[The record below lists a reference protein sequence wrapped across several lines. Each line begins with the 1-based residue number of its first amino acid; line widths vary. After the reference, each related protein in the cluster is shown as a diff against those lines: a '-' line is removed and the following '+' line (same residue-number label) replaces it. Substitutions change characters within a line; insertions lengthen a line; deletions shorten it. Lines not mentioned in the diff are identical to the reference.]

1 MTFLRAQNHPQTP
14 PIIPSVPNLLLTVS
28 NLTIDFS
35 SHRGDVRAVDNVS
48 FELHRGETLAIVGE
62 SGSGKSVTSL
72 ALLGLIPM
80 PPGRIANGQALFQSS
95 TLGETDLLKLSET
108 ELRQVRGN
116 DIGMIFQEPMTSLNP
131 VYTCGSQVVE
141 ALRLHTD
148 LSAPAAKART
158 IELFSEAQLPR
169 PESIFGSYPH
179 EISGGQKQ
187 RVMIAM
193 AMACRPALLIAD
205 EPTTALDVTVQAQM
219 LRLIDDLRRQRN
231 TAVLFIT
238 HDLGVVAEIADRI
251 LVMYRGKVVEQG
263 RVLDIFS
270 NPQHPYTKGLLACRP
285 RLSVGKKRLPVVAD
299 FMGEDA
305 SGQLFAQP
313 APVVALEN
321 EALTDSSPEIE
332 AQQLRDNSGTTK
344 TFPVEHSVLGDVPR
358 VGGSAQAFTSPPDP
372 LSRGEG
378 APVLREKA
386 AAVSEEA
393 SAATDFSVLST
404 ASSQSITQS
413 SDSPSPRERGPGGE
427 VNGTAPL
434 LEVQNLQVY
443 FPLRK
448 GFFRRAT
455 DYVRAVDDVS
465 FTLYPGETIGLVGE
479 SGCGKTT
486 LGRALLRLT
495 EPTAGSILFEGTDLA
510 KLSSGDL
517 RRRRREFQLV
527 FQDPYA
533 ALNPMLTVGE
543 AIWEPMRVHNVGG
556 TRQQQKAKVLELLRT
571 VGLREEHFQR
581 YPHEF
586 SGGQRQRICIAR
598 ALALQPKLIVCDE
611 SVSALDVSVQA
622 QVLNLLNDLKR
633 EFGITYLFI
642 THDLSVARFMSDR
655 LLVMHQGCIV
665 ESGPAA
671 DIYANPQ
678 HEYTQGLLAAIPKDS
693 LADIE
698 AAVASRADVA
708 RTL

>member
-1 MTFLRAQNHPQTP
+1 M
-14 PIIPSVPNLLLTVS
+14 PNPLLTVS

-48 FELHRGETLAIVGE
+48 FELNRGETLAIVGE

-80 PPGRIANGQALFQSS
+80 PPGRIASGQARFKSEK
-95 TLGETDLLKLSET
+95 LGDTDLLKLSEAD
-108 ELRQVRGN
+108 LRQVRGN

-141 ALRLHTD
+141 ALLLHTE
-148 LSAPAAKART
+148 LTEKGAKERT
-158 IELFSEAQLPR
+158 IELFAEAQLPR
-169 PESIFGSYPH
+169 PAAIFNSYPH

-205 EPTTALDVTVQAQM
+205 EPTTALDVTVQARM
-219 LRLIDDLRRQRN
+219 LRLIDDLRRQHN

-263 RVLDIFS
+263 KVLDIFS

-285 RLSVGKKRLPVVAD
+285 RLSLGKKRLPVVAD

-313 APVVALEN
+313 VPVLPLPD
-321 EALTDSSPEIE
+321 EALAESSPEVE
-332 AQQLRDNSGTTK
+332 QQQLRDKVETAK
-344 TFPVEHSVLGDVPR
+344 TFPVEHGGFGDVPQ
-358 VGGSAQAFTSPPDP
+358 VASPPDF
-372 LSRGEG
+372 LSGGEEEPTDSVLMRPNFSLPKERASAPEG
-378 APVLREKA
+378 AREA
-386 AAVSEEA
+386 
-393 SAATDFSVLST
+393 
-404 ASSQSITQS
+404 
-413 SDSPSPRERGPGGE
+413 
-427 VNGTAPL
+427 L
-434 LEVQNLQVY
+434 LQVQNLQVY

-455 DYVRAVDDVS
+455 DYVRAVDNVS

-495 EPTAGSILFEGTDLA
+495 EPTAGSILFEGIDLA

-517 RRRRREFQLV
+517 RRRRRDLQLV

-556 TRQQQKAKVLELLRT
+556 TRRQQKAKVQELLRT
-571 VGLREEHFQR
+571 VGLRDEHFQR

-655 LLVMHQGCIV
+655 LLVMHQGRIV

-671 DIYANPQ
+671 AIYAHPQ

-698 AAVASRADVA
+698 AAVASRA
-708 RTL
+708 

>member
-1 MTFLRAQNHPQTP
+1 M
-14 PIIPSVPNLLLTVS
+14 PNPLLTVS

-62 SGSGKSVTSL
+62 SGSGKSVSSL

-80 PPGRIANGQALFQSS
+80 PPGRIASGQAIFQSEK
-95 TLGETDLLKLSET
+95 LGQTDLLKLSET
-108 ELRQVRGN
+108 DLRQVRGN

-148 LSAPAAKART
+148 LSEAAAKART
-158 IELFSEAQLPR
+158 IELFTEAQLPR

-205 EPTTALDVTVQAQM
+205 EPTTALDVTVQARM
-219 LRLIDDLRRQRN
+219 LRLIDDLRRQHN

-263 RVLDIFS
+263 RVLDIFK

-299 FMGEDA
+299 FMREDA
-305 SGQLFAQP
+305 SGQLLAQP
-313 APVVALEN
+313 EPVVSLPD
-321 EALTDSSPEIE
+321 EALAESSPEVE
-332 AQQLRDNSGTTK
+332 QQQLHDKIETAK
-344 TFPVEHSVLGDVPR
+344 TFPVEHGVLGDVPR
-358 VGGSAQAFTSPPDP
+358 PAELTSAPISTPT
-372 LSRGEG
+372 
-378 APVLREKA
+378 V
-386 AAVSEEA
+386 AAVPNGSE
-393 SAATDFSVLST
+393 
-404 ASSQSITQS
+404 
-413 SDSPSPRERGPGGE
+413 
-427 VNGTAPL
+427 PL
-434 LEVQNLQVY
+434 LQVQNLQVY

-495 EPTAGSILFEGTDLA
+495 EPTSGSILFEGTDLA

-517 RRRRREFQLV
+517 RRRRRDLQLV

-571 VGLREEHFQR
+571 VGLRDEHFQR

-655 LLVMHQGCIV
+655 LLVMHQGRIV

-671 DIYANPQ
+671 AIYAAPQ

-698 AAVASRADVA
+698 AAVASRA
-708 RTL
+708 

>member
-1 MTFLRAQNHPQTP
+1 M
-14 PIIPSVPNLLLTVS
+14 PNPLLTVS

-80 PPGRIANGQALFQSS
+80 PPGLIASGQAIFQSEK
-95 TLGETDLLKLSET
+95 LGQTDLLKLSET
-108 ELRQVRGN
+108 DLRQVRGN

-148 LSAPAAKART
+148 LSEQAAKART
-158 IELFSEAQLPR
+158 IELFTEAQLPR
-169 PESIFGSYPH
+169 PEAIFGSYPH

-205 EPTTALDVTVQAQM
+205 EPTTALDVTVQARM
-219 LRLIDDLRRQRN
+219 LRLIDDLRRQHN

-270 NPQHPYTKGLLACRP
+270 NSQHPYTKGLLACRP

-299 FMGEDA
+299 FMREDA
-305 SGQLFAQP
+305 SGQLLAQP
-313 APVVALEN
+313 APVLPLPD
-321 EALTDSSPEIE
+321 EALVESSPEVE
-332 AQQLRDNSGTTK
+332 AQQLHDKIETAK
-344 TFPVEHSVLGDVPR
+344 TFPVEHGVLGDVPR
-358 VGGSAQAFTSPPDP
+358 VEAGAVPFTSPPDP

-378 APVLREKA
+378 APALRGDA
-386 AAVSEEA
+386 ATVSEEA
-393 SAATDFSVLST
+393 SAATDSSVSSL
-404 ASSQSITQS
+404 ASSQTLTQPS
-413 SDSPSPRERGPGGE
+413 GSPSPRERGPGGE

-434 LEVQNLQVY
+434 LEVKNLQVY

-517 RRRRREFQLV
+517 RRRRRDLQLV

-571 VGLREEHFQR
+571 VGLRDEHFQR

-655 LLVMHQGCIV
+655 LLVMHQGRIV

-671 DIYANPQ
+671 AIYAAPQ

-698 AAVASRADVA
+698 AAVASRA
-708 RTL
+708 

>member
-1 MTFLRAQNHPQTP
+1 MPNPLL
-14 PIIPSVPNLLLTVS
+14 SVRD
-28 NLTIDFS
+28 LTIDFS
-35 SHRGDVRAVDNVS
+35 SHRGDVRAVDGVS
-48 FELHRGETLAIVGE
+48 FELNRGETLAIVGE

-80 PPGRIANGQALFQSS
+80 PPGRIASGQAIFQSS

-108 ELRQVRGN
+108 DLRQVRGN

-148 LSAPAAKART
+148 LSAAGAKART

-344 TFPVEHSVLGDVPR
+344 TFPVEHGVLGDVPR
-358 VGGSAQAFTSPPDP
+358 VETGAVTSPPDP

-378 APVLREKA
+378 TPALREEQTGEIVETLA
-386 AAVSEEA
+386 AADSSVS
-393 SAATDFSVLST
+393 TST
-404 ASSQSITQS
+404 PNSPQALIQNLAQSPG
-413 SDSPSPRERGPGGE
+413 SPSPRERGPGGE

-455 DYVRAVDDVS
+455 DYVRAVDNVS

-495 EPTAGSILFEGTDLA
+495 EPTVGSILFEGTDLA

-517 RRRRREFQLV
+517 RRRRRDLQLV

-571 VGLREEHFQR
+571 VGLRDEHFQR

-655 LLVMHQGCIV
+655 LLVMHQGRIV

-671 DIYANPQ
+671 AIYAHPQ

-698 AAVASRADVA
+698 AAVASREVA

>member
-1 MTFLRAQNHPQTP
+1 MPNPLL
-14 PIIPSVPNLLLTVS
+14 SVRD
-28 NLTIDFS
+28 LTIDFS
-35 SHRGDVRAVDNVS
+35 SHRGDVRAVDGVS
-48 FELHRGETLAIVGE
+48 FDLNRGETLAIVGE

-80 PPGRIANGQALFQSS
+80 PPGRIASGEALFQSEK
-95 TLGETDLLKLSET
+95 LGQTDLLKLAEAN
-108 ELRQVRGN
+108 LRQVRGN

-148 LSAPAAKART
+148 LSEGAAKART
-158 IELFSEAQLPR
+158 IELFTEAQLPR

-205 EPTTALDVTVQAQM
+205 EPTTALDVTVQARM
-219 LRLIDDLRRQRN
+219 LRLIDDLRRQHN

-251 LVMYRGKVVEQG
+251 LVMYRGRVVEKG

-299 FMGEDA
+299 FMREDA
-305 SGQLFAQP
+305 SGQLLAQP
-313 APVVALEN
+313 EPVLPLEN

-332 AQQLRDNSGTTK
+332 AQQLRDNSETTK
-344 TFPVEHSVLGDVPR
+344 TFPVEHGVLGDVPR
-358 VGGSAQAFTSPPDP
+358 PAE
-372 LSRGEG
+372 LSS
-378 APVLREKA
+378 APVSEPVA
-386 AAVSEEA
+386 APAPNASE
-393 SAATDFSVLST
+393 
-404 ASSQSITQS
+404 
-413 SDSPSPRERGPGGE
+413 
-427 VNGTAPL
+427 PL
-434 LEVQNLQVY
+434 LQVQNLQVY

-455 DYVRAVDDVS
+455 DNVRAVDNVS

-510 KLSSGDL
+510 KLSSGEL
-517 RRRRREFQLV
+517 RRRRRDLQLV

-556 TRQQQKAKVLELLRT
+556 TRQQQKARVLELLRT
-571 VGLREEHFQR
+571 VGLRDEHFQR

-655 LLVMHQGCIV
+655 LLVMHQGRIV

-671 DIYANPQ
+671 AIYAAPQ

-698 AAVASRADVA
+698 AAVASRA
-708 RTL
+708 

>member
-1 MTFLRAQNHPQTP
+1 
-14 PIIPSVPNLLLTVS
+14 VPNPLLTVS

-80 PPGRIANGQALFQSS
+80 PPGRIASGQAIFQSEK
-95 TLGETDLLKLSET
+95 LGQTDLLKLSET
-108 ELRQVRGN
+108 DLRQVRGT

-148 LSAPAAKART
+148 LTEAGAKART
-158 IELFSEAQLPR
+158 IELFTEAQLPR
-169 PESIFGSYPH
+169 PESIFSSYPH

-205 EPTTALDVTVQAQM
+205 EPTTALDVTVQARM
-219 LRLIDDLRRQRN
+219 LRLIDDLRRQHN

-285 RLSVGKKRLPVVAD
+285 HLSVGKKRLPVVAD
-299 FMGEDA
+299 FMREDA
-305 SGQLFAQP
+305 SGQLLAQP
-313 APVVALEN
+313 APVLPLPD
-321 EALTDSSPEIE
+321 EALAESSPEVE
-332 AQQLRDNSGTTK
+332 QQQLHDKIETAK
-344 TFPVEHSVLGDVPR
+344 TFPVEHGVLGDVPR
-358 VGGSAQAFTSPPDP
+358 PAELTSAP
-372 LSRGEG
+372 
-378 APVLREKA
+378 A
-386 AAVSEEA
+386 AAPLV
-393 SAATDFSVLST
+393 AAT
-404 ASSQSITQS
+404 
-413 SDSPSPRERGPGGE
+413 P
-427 VNGTAPL
+427 NGSEPL
-434 LEVQNLQVY
+434 LQVQNLQVY

-510 KLSSGDL
+510 KLSSGEL
-517 RRRRREFQLV
+517 RRRRRDLQLV

-571 VGLREEHFQR
+571 VGLRDEHFQR

-655 LLVMHQGCIV
+655 LLVMHQGRIV

-671 DIYANPQ
+671 AIYAAPQ

-698 AAVASRADVA
+698 AAVASRA
-708 RTL
+708 

>member
-1 MTFLRAQNHPQTP
+1 M
-14 PIIPSVPNLLLTVS
+14 PNPLLTVS

-80 PPGRIANGQALFQSS
+80 PPGCIASGQALFQSEK
-95 TLGETDLLKLSET
+95 LGQTDLLKLSET
-108 ELRQVRGN
+108 DLRQVRGN

-148 LSAPAAKART
+148 LTEAAAKART
-158 IELFSEAQLPR
+158 IELFTEAQLPR

-205 EPTTALDVTVQAQM
+205 EPTTALDVTVQARM
-219 LRLIDDLRRQRN
+219 LRLIDDLRRQHN

-251 LVMYRGKVVEQG
+251 LVMYRGRVVEQG

-299 FMGEDA
+299 FMREDA
-305 SGQLFAQP
+305 SGQLLAQP
-313 APVVALEN
+313 EPVLPLEN

-332 AQQLRDNSGTTK
+332 AQQLRDNSETTK
-344 TFPVEHSVLGDVPR
+344 TFPVEHGVLGDVPR
-358 VGGSAQAFTSPPDP
+358 PAE
-372 LSRGEG
+372 LSS
-378 APVLREKA
+378 APVSEPVA
-386 AAVSEEA
+386 APAPNASE
-393 SAATDFSVLST
+393 
-404 ASSQSITQS
+404 
-413 SDSPSPRERGPGGE
+413 
-427 VNGTAPL
+427 PL
-434 LEVQNLQVY
+434 LQVQNLQVY

-510 KLSSGDL
+510 KLSSGEL
-517 RRRRREFQLV
+517 RRRRRDLQLV

-556 TRQQQKAKVLELLRT
+556 TRQQQKARVLELLRT
-571 VGLREEHFQR
+571 VGLRDEHFQR

-655 LLVMHQGCIV
+655 LLVMHQGRIV

-671 DIYANPQ
+671 AIYAAPQ

-698 AAVASRADVA
+698 AAVASRA
-708 RTL
+708 

>member
-1 MTFLRAQNHPQTP
+1 M
-14 PIIPSVPNLLLTVS
+14 PNPLLTVS

-48 FELHRGETLAIVGE
+48 FELNRGETLAIVGE

-80 PPGRIANGQALFQSS
+80 PPGRIASGS
-95 TLGETDLLKLSET
+95 TVFLSEKLGNTDLLKLSET
-108 ELRQVRGN
+108 DLRQVRGN

-141 ALRLHTD
+141 ALLLHTD
-148 LSAPAAKART
+148 CTPKAAKQRT
-158 IELFSEAQLPR
+158 IELFAEAQLPR
-169 PESIFGSYPH
+169 PEAIFNSYPH

-205 EPTTALDVTVQAQM
+205 EPTTALDVTVQARM
-219 LRLIDDLRRQRN
+219 LRLIDDLRRQHN

-299 FMGEDA
+299 FMREDA
-305 SGQLFAQP
+305 SGQLLAQP
-313 APVVALEN
+313 APVLPLPD
-321 EALTDSSPEIE
+321 EALAESWPAVEE
-332 AQQLRDNSGTTK
+332 QQLRDKIETAK
-344 TFPVEHSVLGDVPR
+344 TFPVEHSPIGGVPR
-358 VGGSAQAFTSPPDP
+358 PVELTS
-372 LSRGEG
+372 
-378 APVLREKA
+378 APVSEPLVAEKP
-386 AAVSEEA
+386 S
-393 SAATDFSVLST
+393 ST
-404 ASSQSITQS
+404 
-413 SDSPSPRERGPGGE
+413 E
-427 VNGTAPL
+427 PL
-434 LEVQNLQVY
+434 LQVQNLQVY

-517 RRRRREFQLV
+517 RRRRRDLQLV

-556 TRQQQKAKVLELLRT
+556 TRQQQKAKVMELLRT
-571 VGLREEHFQR
+571 VGLRDEHFQR

-655 LLVMHQGCIV
+655 LLVMHQGRIV
-665 ESGPAA
+665 ESGPAEG
-671 DIYANPQ
+671 IYAAPQ

-698 AAVASRADVA
+698 AAVASRA
-708 RTL
+708 

>member
-1 MTFLRAQNHPQTP
+1 M
-14 PIIPSVPNLLLTVS
+14 LTVS

-80 PPGRIANGQALFQSS
+80 PPGRIASGQALFQSEK
-95 TLGETDLLKLSET
+95 LGQTDLLKLSET
-108 ELRQVRGN
+108 DLRQVRGN

-148 LSAPAAKART
+148 LSEAAAKART
-158 IELFSEAQLPR
+158 IELFTEAQLPR
-169 PESIFGSYPH
+169 PEAIFGSYPH

-205 EPTTALDVTVQAQM
+205 EPTTALDVTVQARM
-219 LRLIDDLRRQRN
+219 LRLIDDLRRQHN

-299 FMGEDA
+299 FMREDA
-305 SGQLFAQP
+305 SGQLLAQP
-313 APVVALEN
+313 APVLPLPD
-321 EALTDSSPEIE
+321 EALAESSPEVE
-332 AQQLRDNSGTTK
+332 AQQLHDKIETAK
-344 TFPVEHSVLGDVPR
+344 TFPVEHGVLGNVPR
-358 VGGSAQAFTSPPDP
+358 PAELTS
-372 LSRGEG
+372 
-378 APVLREKA
+378 APVA
-386 AAVSEEA
+386 APVVAGVPNGSE
-393 SAATDFSVLST
+393 
-404 ASSQSITQS
+404 
-413 SDSPSPRERGPGGE
+413 
-427 VNGTAPL
+427 PL
-434 LEVQNLQVY
+434 LQVQNLQVY

-517 RRRRREFQLV
+517 RRRRRDLQLV

-571 VGLREEHFQR
+571 VGLRDEHFQR

-655 LLVMHQGCIV
+655 LLVMHQGRIV

-671 DIYANPQ
+671 AIYAAPQ

-698 AAVASRADVA
+698 AAVAGRDVA

>member
-1 MTFLRAQNHPQTP
+1 M
-14 PIIPSVPNLLLTVS
+14 PNPLLTVS

-72 ALLGLIPM
+72 ALLGLIPI
-80 PPGRIANGQALFQSS
+80 PPGRIASGQAIFESS
-95 TLGETDLLKLSET
+95 TLGETDLLKLSEA

-158 IELFSEAQLPR
+158 IELFTEAQLPR

-263 RVLDIFS
+263 KVLDIFS

-299 FMGEDA
+299 FMAEDA

-332 AQQLRDNSGTTK
+332 AQQLRDKFGTTK
-344 TFPVEHSVLGDVPR
+344 TFPVEHRILKDVPR
-358 VGGSAQAFTSPPDP
+358 VASSPCPPSPGEKGEPALREEAVSSASTTAAESLVFSLATPAPVPSLISNEVQTSGSPFCI
-372 LSRGEG
+372 GEG
-378 APVLREKA
+378 G
-386 AAVSEEA
+386 
-393 SAATDFSVLST
+393 
-404 ASSQSITQS
+404 
-413 SDSPSPRERGPGGE
+413 RGDE
-427 VNGTAPL
+427 APL

-455 DYVRAVDDVS
+455 DYVRAVDNVS

-655 LLVMHQGCIV
+655 LLVMHQGRIV

-671 DIYANPQ
+671 AIYANPQ

-698 AAVASRADVA
+698 AAVAKRSADF
-708 RTL
+708 

>member
-1 MTFLRAQNHPQTP
+1 MP
-14 PIIPSVPNLLLTVS
+14 LLTVA
-28 NLTIDFS
+28 NLTLDFL
-35 SHRGDVRAVDNVS
+35 SHRGHTRAVDGVS
-48 FELHRGETLAIVGE
+48 FELDRGETVAIVGE

-80 PPGRIANGQALFQSS
+80 PPGRLVAGSAVFQSGA
-95 TLGETDLLKLSET
+95 LGEVDLLRLPEKQL
-108 ELRQVRGN
+108 QKVRGN

-131 VYTCGSQVVE
+131 VLTCGAQVAE
-141 ALRLHTD
+141 ALLLHTG
-148 LSAPAAKART
+148 LSKAQARERT
-158 IELFSEAQLPR
+158 IELFTEAQLPR
-169 PESIFGSYPH
+169 PAGIFTSYPH

-205 EPTTALDVTVQAQM
+205 EPTTALDVTVQARM
-219 LRLIDDLRRQRN
+219 LRLIDDLRRQHG

-251 LVMYRGKVVEQG
+251 LVMYRGQVVEQG
-263 RVLDIFS
+263 PVLEIFG

-285 RLSVGKKRLPVVAD
+285 RLSVGLKRLPVVAD
-299 FMGEDA
+299 FMAEDA
-305 SGQLFAQP
+305 SGLLTAQP
-313 APVVALEN
+313 APVVPLED

-332 AQQLRDNSGTTK
+332 RQQLRDNSGTTK
-344 TFPVEHSVLGDVPR
+344 TFPVEHGVLDVPR
-358 VGGSAQAFTSPPDP
+358 RVVVAPSAS
-372 LSRGEG
+372 EM
-378 APVLREKA
+378 PVAGVPSLAREP
-386 AAVSEEA
+386 
-393 SAATDFSVLST
+393 DFSTV
-404 ASSQSITQS
+404 
-413 SDSPSPRERGPGGE
+413 P
-427 VNGTAPL
+427 PL
-434 LEVQNLQVY
+434 LQVENLGVH
-443 FPLRK
+443 FPMRTGL
-448 GFFRRAT
+448 FRPKAV
-455 DYVRAVDDVS
+455 VRAVNDVS

-495 EPTAGSILFEGTDLA
+495 EPTAGRILFEGTDLA
-510 KLSSGDL
+510 RLPAEEL

-543 AIWEPMRVHNVGG
+543 AIWEPMRVHRVGG
-556 TRQQQKAKVLELLRT
+556 SRAQQKARVLELLRT
-571 VGLREEHFQR
+571 VGLRDEHFLR

-655 LLVMHQGCIV
+655 LLVMHQGRIV

-671 DIYANPQ
+671 AIYAHPR
-678 HEYTQGLLAAIPKDS
+678 HAYTQGLLAAIPKDS
-693 LADIE
+693 LADIR
-698 AAVASRADVA
+698 AAVASRAA
-708 RTL
+708 

>member
-1 MTFLRAQNHPQTP
+1 MPKP
-14 PIIPSVPNLLLTVS
+14 LLTVS
-28 NLTIDFS
+28 NLTIDFQ
-35 SHRGDVRAVDNVS
+35 SHRGNVRAVDNVS
-48 FELHRGETLAIVGE
+48 FELHRGETLASVGE

-72 ALLGLIPM
+72 ALLGLIAM
-80 PPGRIANGQALFQSS
+80 PPGRVASGQAIFQSS
-95 TLGETDLLKLSET
+95 TLGQTDLLKLSET
-108 ELRQVRGN
+108 DLRQVRGN

-148 LSAPAAKART
+148 LSGKEAKQRT
-158 IELFSEAQLPR
+158 IELFTEAQLPR
-169 PESIFGSYPH
+169 PKAIFDSYPH

-205 EPTTALDVTVQAQM
+205 EPTTALDVTVQARM
-219 LRLIDDLRRQRN
+219 LRLIDDLRRQHN

-251 LVMYRGKVVEQG
+251 LVMYRGRVVEQG
-263 RVLDIFS
+263 KVLDIFS

-285 RLSVGKKRLPVVAD
+285 RLSVGEKRLPVVAD
-299 FMGEDA
+299 FMAEDA
-305 SGQLFAQP
+305 SGQLFAQR
-313 APVVALEN
+313 APVLSLPDEVLAESLPEV
-321 EALTDSSPEIE
+321 EAR
-332 AQQLRDNSGTTK
+332 QLLDKTESAK
-344 TFPVEHSVLGDVPR
+344 TFPVEHGQTAAISRPT
-358 VGGSAQAFTSPPDP
+358 AAPQAAIAS
-372 LSRGEG
+372 EG
-378 APVLREKA
+378 AP
-386 AAVSEEA
+386 A
-393 SAATDFSVLST
+393 STT
-404 ASSQSITQS
+404 G
-413 SDSPSPRERGPGGE
+413 RGE
-427 VNGTAPL
+427 PL
-434 LEVQNLQVY
+434 LQVQHLQVY

-455 DYVRAVDDVS
+455 DFVRAVDDVS

-517 RRRRREFQLV
+517 RRRRRDLQLV

-556 TRQQQKAKVLELLRT
+556 PRPQQKARVLELLRT
-571 VGLREEHFQR
+571 VGLRDEHFQR

-655 LLVMHQGCIV
+655 LLVMHQGRIV
-665 ESGPAA
+665 ESGPAGA
-671 DIYANPQ
+671 IYAQPQ

-698 AAVASRADVA
+698 AAVASRA
-708 RTL
+708 